1 MATIPISPTEPL
13 IRPIRPAD
21 DPAMAAIIR
30 EVMTSFGAYGPGYS
44 INDPEVD
51 AMSAHYP
58 EPRAAFFVIEHGG
71 RVLGGGGIGPLAGA
85 EADTCELRK
94 MYFLPELRGRGLG
107 EMMLRRCLDAAR
119 ERGYRRC
126 YLETLSHMD
135 AAMRLYAKSGFKP
148 LSGPLGA
155 TGHSRCNRH
164 YLLEL

>member
-1 MATIPISPTEPL
+1 MVITPSLTADPL

-30 EVMTSFGAYGPGYS
+30 EVMTSFGACGPGYS

-51 AMSAHYP
+51 AMSAHYL
-58 EPRAAFFVIEHGG
+58 EPRAAFFVVLQGG
-71 RVLGGGGIGPLAGA
+71 RVLGGSGIGPLTGA
-85 EADTCELRK
+85 EADVCELRK

-107 EMMLRRCLDAAR
+107 EEMLRRCLDAAR

-126 YLETLSHMD
+126 YLETLTGMD
-135 AAMRLYAKSGFKP
+135 AAMKLYTKTGFKP
-148 LSGPLGA
+148 LCGPLGT
-155 TGHSRCNRH
+155 TGHSGCNCY

>member
-1 MATIPISPTEPL
+1 VTTDPL

-30 EVMTSFGAYGPGYS
+30 EVMTSFGACGPGYS

-58 EPRAAFFVIEHGG
+58 EPRAAFFVVLQGG
-71 RVLGGGGIGPLAGA
+71 HVLGGGGIGPLTGA
-85 EADTCELRK
+85 EVDVCELRK

-107 EMMLRRCLDAAR
+107 EKLLRRCLDAAR

-126 YLETLSHMD
+126 YLETLTGMD
-135 AAMRLYAKSGFKP
+135 AAMKLYTNTGFKP
-148 LSGPLGA
+148 LCGPLGT
-155 TGHSRCNRH
+155 TGHSGCNRY

>member
-1 MATIPISPTEPL
+1 MVITPSVTTDPL

-58 EPRAAFFVIEHGG
+58 EPRAAFFVVLQGG
-71 RVLGGGGIGPLAGA
+71 RVLGGGGIGPLTGA
-85 EADTCELRK
+85 EVDVCELRK
-94 MYFLPELRGRGLG
+94 MYFLPVLRGRGLG
-107 EMMLRRCLDAAR
+107 EKLLRRCLDAAR

-126 YLETLSHMD
+126 YLETLTGMD
-135 AAMRLYAKSGFKP
+135 AAMKLYTKTGFKP
-148 LSGPLGA
+148 LCGPLGT
-155 TGHSRCNRH
+155 TGHSGCNRY

>member
-1 MATIPISPTEPL
+1 VTTDPL

-30 EVMTSFGAYGPGYS
+30 AVMTSFGAYGPGYS

-58 EPRAAFFVIEHGG
+58 EPRAAFFVVEEDG

-85 EADTCELRK
+85 EADVCELRK

-107 EMMLRRCLDAAR
+107 EKMLRRCLDAAR
-119 ERGYRRC
+119 ERRYRCC
-126 YLETLSHMD
+126 YLETLSGMD
-135 AAMRLYAKSGFKP
+135 AAMKLYTKTGFKP
-148 LSGPLGA
+148 LCGPLGA
-155 TGHSRCNRH
+155 TGHSGCDRH

>member
-1 MATIPISPTEPL
+1 
-13 IRPIRPAD
+13 
-21 DPAMAAIIR
+21 MAAIIR

-51 AMSAHYP
+51 AMSSHYT
-58 EPRAAFFVIEHGG
+58 EPRAAFFVVEETG

-85 EADTCELRK
+85 EADVCELRK

-107 EMMLRRCLDAAR
+107 EKMLRRCLDAAR

-126 YLETLSHMD
+126 YLESLSGMD
-135 AAMRLYAKSGFKP
+135 SAQKLYVKSGFKP
-148 LSGPLGA
+148 LRGALGA
-155 TGHSRCNRH
+155 TGHSGCNRY

>member
-1 MATIPISPTEPL
+1 
-13 IRPIRPAD
+13 
-21 DPAMAAIIR
+21 MAAIIR

-44 INDPEVD
+44 ITDPEVD

-58 EPRAAFFVIEHGG
+58 EPRAAFFVVEHDS

-85 EADTCELRK
+85 DTDTCELRK
-94 MYFLPELRGRGLG
+94 MYFLPELRNRGLG
-107 EMMLRRCLDAAR
+107 KKLLGRCLDAAR

-126 YLETLSHMD
+126 YLETLTHMD
-135 AAMRLYAKSGFKP
+135 AAQRLYAKAGFTR

-155 TGHSRCNRH
+155 TGHSGCNRH